1 MGASS
6 ATAWPK
12 SWLSVK
18 MINANGPAERA
29 RGDLQCFSCEKWRSA
44 RAMLLA
50 SNPRKWLLT
59 ATIGLSDRV
68 VADSAKTSMHVMGV

>member
-1 MGASS
+1 
-6 ATAWPK
+6 
-12 SWLSVK
+12 
-18 MINANGPAERA
+18 
-29 RGDLQCFSCEKWRSA
+29 
-44 RAMLLA
+44 MLLA